1 MLDELFLMY
10 SKDMVLQ
17 QSSNN
22 QTIHGRLLSVIT
34 LAISREYMLNDQ
46 LIGKT
51 RTFKMTPRGLSIN
64 LEKILSTEIFS
75 ERLSRMAKAFLE
87 SSKVSSGPDNN
98 VESQH
103 CNQENNEISSPGRT
117 KRIDLENQ
125 TDDNSSAEKVQY
137 NQAIITII
145 SDESVKS
152 KTDDAVTMVEK
163 ETSTVCQN
171 LETGSA
177 NDETHLLPTVCR
189 RVDSTESISNQLD
202 SDCIKDNEEHETEDA
217 RLSRKKKKRGKI
229 SF

>member
-87 SSKVSSGPDNN
+87 SSKLSSGPDNN

-103 CNQENNEISSPGRT
+103 SNQENNEISSPGRT
-117 KRIDLENQ
+117 KRIDLEIQ
-125 TDDNSSAEKVQY
+125 TDDNSSVEKEQY
-137 NQAIITII
+137 NQAIII
-145 SDESVKS
+145 DESVKS
-152 KTDDAVTMVEK
+152 KTDDAVTTVEK

-171 LETGSA
+171 VETGSA

-189 RVDSTESISNQLD
+189 RVDSTELTSIQLD
-202 SDCIKDNEEHETEDA
+202 SDSTKGNEEHETEDV

>member
-125 TDDNSSAEKVQY
+125 TDDNSSVEKVQY
-137 NQAIITII
+137 NQAIII
-145 SDESVKS
+145 DESVKR
-152 KTDDAVTMVEK
+152 KTDDAVTTVEK

-171 LETGSA
+171 VETGSA

-189 RVDSTESISNQLD
+189 RVDSTESISIQLGID
-202 SDCIKDNEEHETEDA
+202 DNEEHDTEDA